1 MHSLRI
7 QQNSA
12 ALQKAADC
20 KVSYRML
27 ERCTEAAHVHPSDYF
42 TTLWCTDFFTYP
54 LFCFILTF
62 LISSLTLP
70 QGASWFKPEI
80 SSLRS
85 ANIIASKRPEL
96 LSETVEDRAK
106 RMSREAADGRER
118 RRKAKEDE
126 LYGSMTFVPEI
137 DPLSR
142 AMGRSR
148 GLQEL
153 VENKSGQR
161 MKEVARIAV
170 DKIEDS
176 KCTFKPSINAYP
188 GSALN
193 SSFRSSRGAER
204 AEESRYNADLT
215 PLGWAECSLVVGLSS
230 SCRTSDAE
238 EEGEG
243 DTDEDSLEPLRQR
256 SSQSPGTLGGLRS
269 RHLDGRHGHYKHCSV
284 NLREPERMSRNIRQQ
299 QAEREKRRREELIA
313 REVEEMRECT
323 FQPSLNAHSSS
334 MFCTSQGCTRRSSA
348 HDKQPVVVRGLG
360 RHLELKHLFL
370 RQREEACRRESEVFS
385 VKNIERFRRGE
396 DGSTIVKVSVR
407 EMR

>member
-1 MHSLRI
+1 MTSSQLSGVLNLLLI
-7 QQNSA
+7 SA
-12 ALQKAADC
+12 LLNPYW
-20 KVSYRML
+20 S
-27 ERCTEAAHVHPSDYF
+27 
-42 TTLWCTDFFTYP
+42 P
-54 LFCFILTF
+54 LFMT
-62 LISSLTLP
+62 SL

-106 RMSREAADGRER
+106 RMSQEAADGRER
-118 RRKAKEDE
+118 RRKAKEVE

-161 MKEVARIAV
+161 MKEVARIAA

-176 KCTFKPSINAYP
+176 KCTFKPSINAYL

-193 SSFRSSRGAER
+193 SSFSSSRGAER

-215 PLGWAECSLVVGLSS
+215 PVGWAECSLVAGQSS
-230 SCRTSDAE
+230 SCRTSDAD

-269 RHLDGRHGHYKHCSV
+269 RHLDGRHGQYKRCSV

-299 QAEREKRRREELIA
+299 QAEREKKRREELVA

-323 FQPSLNAHSSS
+323 FQPSLN
-334 MFCTSQGCTRRSSA
+334 C
-348 HDKQPVVVRGLG
+348 
-360 RHLELKHLFL
+360 
-370 RQREEACRRESEVFS
+370 
-385 VKNIERFRRGE
+385 VKLNVWPY
-396 DGSTIVKVSVR
+396 VKLNVWPYVKLNVWPYVKLNVWPYVSR
-407 EMR
+407 YEY

>member
-1 MHSLRI
+1 M
-7 QQNSA
+7 
-12 ALQKAADC
+12 
-20 KVSYRML
+20 
-27 ERCTEAAHVHPSDYF
+27 
-42 TTLWCTDFFTYP
+42 
-54 LFCFILTF
+54 
-62 LISSLTLP
+62 
-70 QGASWFKPEI
+70 
-80 SSLRS
+80 RS

-96 LSETVEDRAK
+96 LCETVEDRAK
-106 RMSREAADGRER
+106 RMSQEAAEGKER

-142 AMGRSR
+142 AIGRSR

-161 MKEVARIAV
+161 VKEVARIAA

-188 GSALN
+188 GAAALN
-193 SSFRSSRGAER
+193 SSFGSSRGADR

-215 PLGWAECSLVVGLSS
+215 PVGWAECSLLAGQSS

-238 EEGEG
+238 DECEG

-256 SSQSPGTLGGLRS
+256 SSQSPGILGGLRS
-269 RHLDGRHGHYKHCSV
+269 RHLDGRHGQYKRCSV

-299 QAEREKRRREELIA
+299 QAEREKKRREELIA

-334 MFCTSQGCTRRSSA
+334 MFSSSHGCTRRSSV
-348 HDKQPVVVRGLG
+348 HDQQPVVVRGLG
-360 RHLELKHLFL
+360 RHLELKHLSL
-370 RQREEACRRESEVFS
+370 RQREEACRRETEVFS

-396 DGSTIVKVSVR
+396 DGSTIVKVRDQSRVR
-407 EMR
+407 GMR